1 MQTRLSTRSQRPAF
15 VLNRNAGR
23 FRKAPSLVDAI
34 VQEVGDRADVFATS
48 SSDELADA
56 SARIARNNASPVVLC
71 GGDGTYLAS
80 ITAIAA
86 AARGEPLPAFV
97 LVRSGTVSTV
107 ARNWQGPKDVLS
119 TVRRVCQRPESLILT
134 TRPTLAVDDVAGRRH
149 IGFTFGTG
157 LVANFFVEYEKRG
170 ADGNRTALAIVMRV
184 FAESFTGGPLATRI
198 LSPLPCRIIADGTSL
213 PPRAYSLVVCSV
225 LRDLGLHMLVTYRGG
240 EDPSRPHLVASPL
253 SPRALGPQ
261 WPLVALGRRLVGSQN
276 FDELTS
282 EFSVEFD
289 SDDGPYILD
298 GDMFRSRRV
307 SVRAGPMIRVA
318 T

>member
-1 MQTRLSTRSQRPAF
+1 MQTRLSTRGQRPAF

-23 FRKAPSLVDAI
+23 FRKDPSLVDVIAR
-34 VQEVGDRADVFATS
+34 EVGDRADVFATTG
-48 SSDELADA
+48 SDDLAEA
-56 SARIARNNASPVVLC
+56 AGRITRANASPVVLC

-86 AARGEPLPAFV
+86 AARDQPLPPFV

-107 ARNWQGPKDVLS
+107 ARNWAGPKEVLS
-119 TVRRVCQRPESLILT
+119 TARRVCARPESFVVEP
-134 TRPTLAVDDVAGRRH
+134 RPTLAVDDAGGRRH
-149 IGFTFGTG
+149 VGFTFGTG

-170 ADGNRTALAIVMRV
+170 ADGNRTALAIVLRV
-184 FAESFTGGPLATRI
+184 FAESFTNGPLARSI
-198 LSPLPCRIIADGTSL
+198 LTPLPCRITADGALL

-276 FDELTS
+276 FDGLVG

-307 SVRAGPMIRVA
+307 TVRAGPEIRVA